1 MVHHSKDKVPR
12 KLMDMY
18 PQSLVDWIG
27 KNYEVIECKSP
38 VIMDSDGNEG
48 IADGL
53 ITVIKRLPEGIEKT
67 ENLPFIFNP
76 EIQSSWVTPKIL
88 IRSHGYCNKACLQY
102 GMPVEPFFISTVELK
117 SRKASV
123 EIVKGEKF
131 TADVLSLTE
140 MDADKRLNRIS
151 KKLENNEELIP
162 YDFFDLAFLPFM
174 TSKKHSQVKL
184 YSISLKICAQG
195 VKETEDKVGIRDILD
210 WYFEDLI
217 KTREDYEL
225 IKGDLMNDI
234 RAMYIQDEKEESK
247 KEGIKEGE
255 IKGEIKGI
263 KKGKIEGKM
272 EERKQVITNMLNE
285 TDDINF
291 IHKMTKYP
299 RSEIINVAKLASIN
313 IKI

>member
-131 TADVLSLTE
+131 TVKPAQP
-140 MDADKRLNRIS
+140 ANCG
-151 KKLENNEELIP
+151 KLQEQKEPESSRKSCSDRSIAGSRAAGTTPCALRSVSSCGGSSTTALIRLIP
-162 YDFFDLAFLPFM
+162 
-174 TSKKHSQVKL
+174 K
-184 YSISLKICAQG
+184 
-195 VKETEDKVGIRDILD
+195 
-210 WYFEDLI
+210 
-217 KTREDYEL
+217 
-225 IKGDLMNDI
+225 
-234 RAMYIQDEKEESK
+234 
-247 KEGIKEGE
+247 
-255 IKGEIKGI
+255 
-263 KKGKIEGKM
+263 
-272 EERKQVITNMLNE
+272 
-285 TDDINF
+285 
-291 IHKMTKYP
+291 
-299 RSEIINVAKLASIN
+299 RSRL
-313 IKI
+313 

>member
-1 MVHHSKDKVPR
+1 
-12 KLMDMY
+12 MDMY

-184 YSISLKICAQG
+184 YSISLK
-195 VKETEDKVGIRDILD
+195 KVGIRDILD

-217 KTREDYEL
+217 KTHEDYEL

-247 KEGIKEGE
+247 KEGIKE
-255 IKGEIKGI
+255 GEIKGI

>member
-1 MVHHSKDKVPR
+1 
-12 KLMDMY
+12 
-18 PQSLVDWIG
+18 
-27 KNYEVIECKSP
+27 
-38 VIMDSDGNEG
+38 
-48 IADGL
+48 
-53 ITVIKRLPEGIEKT
+53 
-67 ENLPFIFNP
+67 
-76 EIQSSWVTPKIL
+76 
-88 IRSHGYCNKACLQY
+88 
-102 GMPVEPFFISTVELK
+102 MPVEPFFISTVELK

-174 TSKKHSQVKL
+174 TSKKHNQVKL
-184 YSISLKICAQG
+184 YSISLKNCAQG
-195 VKETEDKVGIRDILD
+195 VKDTEDKVGIRDILD

-255 IKGEIKGI
+255 IKGI

-291 IHKMTKYP
+291 IQKMTKYP

>member
-1 MVHHSKDKVPR
+1 
-12 KLMDMY
+12 
-18 PQSLVDWIG
+18 
-27 KNYEVIECKSP
+27 
-38 VIMDSDGNEG
+38 
-48 IADGL
+48 
-53 ITVIKRLPEGIEKT
+53 
-67 ENLPFIFNP
+67 
-76 EIQSSWVTPKIL
+76 
-88 IRSHGYCNKACLQY
+88 
-102 GMPVEPFFISTVELK
+102 
-117 SRKASV
+117 
-123 EIVKGEKF
+123 
-131 TADVLSLTE
+131 

-174 TSKKHSQVKL
+174 TSKKHNQVKL

-195 VKETEDKVGIRDILD
+195 VKDTEDKVGIRDILD

-247 KEGIKEGE
+247 KEG
-255 IKGEIKGI
+255 
-263 KKGKIEGKM
+263 KM
-272 EERKQVITNMLNE
+272 EERKQVITNMLKE

>member
-1 MVHHSKDKVPR
+1 MP
-12 KLMDMY
+12 
-18 PQSLVDWIG
+18 
-27 KNYEVIECKSP
+27 
-38 VIMDSDGNEG
+38 
-48 IADGL
+48 
-53 ITVIKRLPEGIEKT
+53 
-67 ENLPFIFNP
+67 
-76 EIQSSWVTPKIL
+76 
-88 IRSHGYCNKACLQY
+88 QY

-174 TSKKHSQVKL
+174 TSKKHNQVKL
-184 YSISLKICAQG
+184 YSISLKNCAQG
-195 VKETEDKVGIRDILD
+195 VKDTEDKVGIRDILD

-247 KEGIKEGE
+247 KEG
-255 IKGEIKGI
+255 
-263 KKGKIEGKM
+263 KM
-272 EERKQVITNMLNE
+272 EERKQVITNMLKE